1 MPVAASQGRLHSALP
16 RHELAD
22 QLRVTSRPHSLAC
35 ICVTKEMSLWG
46 RLLKRPI
53 SKGFVQNSCRETGP
67 C

>member
-22 QLRVTSRPHSLAC
+22 QVRVTSRPHSLAGM
-35 ICVTKEMSLWG
+35 CVTKHTSLRG
-46 RLLKRPI
+46 RLLKRPV
-53 SKGFVQNSCRETGP
+53 SKGFVQNPCRETGP